1 MKDNLLTRH
10 NQFLSLLCAPECVFT
25 HNCDEAGLL
34 GMESAVVWSCRDEEA
49 VWRLYPSSLSLAAGS
64 SSISP
69 SGSDKNPSTP
79 SPSSSPH
86 TSGPLTS
93 LCTLVPEAFSPR
105 PTLLPS
111 SAFLSCKDGERCRG
125 IQAELA
131 VQEYCGATHFAFQNS
146 NYKHHVRSVLV
157 GCYTLGCLS
166 VSGLSSN
173 TESAKIVKMN
183 NKKEMVMQNA

>member
-1 MKDNLLTRH
+1 M
-10 NQFLSLLCAPECVFT
+10 CFT

-34 GMESAVVWSCRDEEA
+34 GIESAVVWSCRDEEA

-69 SGSDKNPSTP
+69 SGSDKNPSAP
-79 SPSSSPH
+79 SPSSSPQ

-93 LCTLVPEAFSPR
+93 LCTLVLEALCPR
-105 PTLLPS
+105 PTLIPS
-111 SAFLSCKDGERCRG
+111 SAFVPYKDGERCRETHT
-125 IQAELA
+125 ELT
-131 VQEYCGATHFAFQNS
+131 VQENCGATHCAFQYS
-146 NYKHHVRSVLV
+146 IYKHHVRSVLV

>member
-1 MKDNLLTRH
+1 M
-10 NQFLSLLCAPECVFT
+10 CYA

-69 SGSDKNPSTP
+69 SGSDKNPSAP

-86 TSGPLTS
+86 ASGPLTS
-93 LCTLVPEAFSPR
+93 LSSTLVPEAFLPCL
-105 PTLLPS
+105 TLIPF
-111 SAFLSCKDGERCRG
+111 SALISCKDGEKHRE
-125 IQAELA
+125 IQTERT
-131 VQEYCGATHFAFQNS
+131 VQEYCRAMLSAFRYSIMLALSSLGA
-146 NYKHHVRSVLV
+146 
-157 GCYTLGCLS
+157 YTLGCLS

-173 TESAKIVKMN
+173 TESAKIVKMS
-183 NKKEMVMQNA
+183 NKKEIVMQTA